1 MMKILAG
8 LLLAATLVSCQ
19 SMKSIEKNP
28 NCIVWKDQE
37 YLGPYSIEVVNK
49 AVKWNGSCR
58 TADYRCREVNVS
70 YDDGNNVYKDTII
83 VGKIENNKFTKFEY
97 SQKDPVQKPFSEKP
111 LFLFSSVEASHE
123 AKVLENTLTNS
134 DQTVIKSQYKYN
146 EKCSA
151 EDAVIGGISLGLIE
165 QIQKSK

>member
-1 MMKILAG
+1 MKM
-8 LLLAATLVSCQ
+8 LAALFLAITLVSCQ
-19 SMKSIEKNP
+19 SMKSIEKNS

-37 YLGPYSIEVVNK
+37 YLGPYSVEVANK

-70 YDDGNNVYKDTII
+70 YDAENNVYKDTII
-83 VGKIENNKFTKFEY
+83 VGKIVNNKFTKFEY
-97 SQKDPVQKPFSEKP
+97 SQKEPVQKPFSEKP

-123 AKVLENTLTNS
+123 TRVLENTLTNIN
-134 DQTVIKSQYKYN
+134 QTVSKTQYRYN